1 MPCRNLVG
9 CRRPPLHRTSGKV
22 SCNNASEACSTLG
35 DAMADLHELRLV
47 LGRVC
52 TTGAMPEHLGRIRD
66 VYGRMRRHQTGAPMA
81 PNAYDPGIDP
91 EDFDRSTGLV
101 EEPGA
106 RRTPLSELE
115 EEEQV
120 DLDWDGMAALVGV
133 SVDELREVSE
143 HFLEEEV
150 RAVLAALAPEALDD
164 NEEGSRIA
172 LTSIYQNAS
181 DRAMEAKEQAPSQ
194 EELFAD
200 TRPQAAERRALSLNA
215 EAEYPESLLFSD
227 VLDAIVWAEMVDERA
242 KNALDAT
249 DPKVIGNP
257 RPNANGVWKDG
268 GLYHAMHQKL
278 RVAHRKMK
286 TLWEQAKEG
295 LRANDWRMGNPP
307 KTGEVVTDYGNPD
320 PEKQITYLRELP
332 YEELDPQ
339 KQAAIDYNI
348 DTLTASED
356 NEINLRGS
364 DIMVALAIQ
373 VRVLTREVLEQKQ
386 YYLDE
391 FPKPPG
397 RPKVFIPHPNDPDY
411 VVKEFVNKDH
421 ALDVY
426 PYSFHQRKPTSPVNA
441 PTPSPTLG
449 GDDDEE
455 DAEHAARMAKWGLVR
470 AKKQAQVLHS
480 KRTPCEYFAH
490 HMSQNDP
497 ILYTQYDYDSMEVDW
512 AYWRSLKPPRNP
524 TMNMIFIKRWYPTF
538 RDAYGPS
545 GPDPNYADGVVEEV
559 VRASL
564 PSDDPSD
571 EWRRHRNER
580 FYIVDGTNLFYSPDI
595 AKWDER
601 GRIKD
606 VQNEKIPF
614 QSKYG
619 PIIVI
624 MKTDR
629 FEASLLKQGSTK
641 NDQFFNDTGL
651 RVLYDKLRPLHGG
664 YDYPIHIVEICAD
677 RCDHIRKAKSEDPS
691 KWYPCMEYT
700 KPPNAQSECRVL
712 TDDPNATPQ
721 RQKEHKWC
729 EYDDAVATLINDNL
743 RQKNKTVVVLTGEGG
758 KRRTGGVRKFLKSQ
772 DQMRELF
779 GDLYKMDDRISTRIY
794 RMGYSR
800 ALRLF
805 VMRKQD
811 EEAQLDANVRE
822 RQALASDMYDAS
834 APDQPGTSAQHAQ
847 GAPSPDPDPPPQ
859 NLLEPMLPEDE
870 AAYNEL
876 VRRDEEVARM
886 QQGYAQD
893 VVNLARARA
902 DGEA

>member
-1 MPCRNLVG
+1 M
-9 CRRPPLHRTSGKV
+9 
-22 SCNNASEACSTLG
+22 G
-35 DAMADLHELRLV
+35 DLYELRLA

-52 TTGAMPEHLGRIRD
+52 TTGAMPERSGRIRD
-66 VYGRMRRHQTGAPMA
+66 VYDRLRRHETGAPMS
-81 PNAYDPGIDP
+81 PNAYDLGIEP
-91 EDFDRSTGLV
+91 EDFDRSTGLL

-106 RRTPLSELE
+106 RRTPVDEVVE
-115 EEEQV
+115 EEEV
-120 DLDWDGMAALVGV
+120 DLNWDGMAALVGV
-133 SVDELREVSE
+133 SVDELREVSV
-143 HFLEEEV
+143 HFLAEEV
-150 RAVLAALAPEALDD
+150 RAALAALAPDALDD

-172 LTSIYQNAS
+172 LASIYQNAN

-194 EELFAD
+194 EQLYAD
-200 TRPQAAERRALSLNA
+200 TRQQAAERRALFLNA
-215 EAEYPESLLFSD
+215 EVEYRESLVFSD

-249 DPKVIGNP
+249 DPRVVGNP
-257 RPNANGVWKDG
+257 RPNADGVWKDG

-295 LRANDWRMGNPP
+295 LRANEWRMGNPP

-320 PEKQITYLRELP
+320 PEKRITYLREPP
-332 YEELDPQ
+332 YEELDPE
-339 KQAAIDYNI
+339 KQATIDYNI
-348 DTLTASED
+348 DALLASED
-356 NEINLRGS
+356 QDINLRAS

-426 PYSFHQRKPTSPVNA
+426 PYSFHQRKATSPVNA
-441 PTPSPTLG
+441 PTPSPTPGG
-449 GDDDEE
+449 GDDAD
-455 DAEHAARMAKWGLVR
+455 DAEHAARMATWGLVR
-470 AKKQAQVLHS
+470 AKKQAQVS
-480 KRTPCEYFAH
+480 NWKRTPCEYFAH

-545 GPDPNYADGVVEEV
+545 GPDPNYADGAIEEV

-571 EWRRHRNER
+571 EWRKDRNER

-595 AKWDER
+595 DKWDER

-619 PIIVI
+619 PIIVV

-677 RCDHIRKAKSEDPS
+677 RCDHIQKARSDDPT

-721 RQKEHKWC
+721 RQREHKWC
-729 EYDDAVATLINDNL
+729 EYDDAVATLIHDNL
-743 RQKNKTVVVLTGEGG
+743 QQRNKTVVVLTGEGG
-758 KRRTGGVRKFLKSQ
+758 RRRTGGVRQFLKTQ
-772 DQMRELF
+772 AQMRELF
-779 GDLYKMDDRISTRIY
+779 GDLYQMNDKISTRIY

-805 VMRKQD
+805 VMRKQ
-811 EEAQLDANVRE
+811 EEQGQLDAQVRE
-822 RQALASDMYDAS
+822 RQALASGVYDAS
-834 APDQPGTSAQHAQ
+834 ASDQPGSSAQHAQ
-847 GAPSPDPDPPPQ
+847 GAPSPGPSSPAQD
-859 NLLEPMLPEDE
+859 LLEPMLPEDE

-876 VRRDEEVARM
+876 VRNDERMARM
-886 QQGYAQD
+886 REQHEQD
-893 VVNLARARA
+893 VANLARARA